1 MISNKP
7 RNVAGQVN
15 GQSLPRRMTLAD
27 FDGESMAVVLRKKR
41 QEIVVRGTAAYIRD
55 DTVGNA
61 LRIQLDDDPEGHSAL
76 LLSEDEWSGRIIPDF
91 HHGCRYCVV
100 FD

>member
-1 MISNKP
+1 MISNEP
-7 RNVAGQVN
+7 RDVN

-41 QEIVVRGTAAYIRD
+41 REIVVRGTAAYIRH

-61 LRIQLDDDPEGHSAL
+61 LRIQLDDDPAGHSAL

-91 HHGCRYCVV
+91 HYGCRYCVV